1 MKKLLLCLLI
11 SAAAIHA
18 MQPQMQQDRLR
29 TAILKLDYEEVK
41 HLLYSKNYDQFQIEA
56 ALELSEGA
64 RALFVIND
72 EVDII
77 KQLDQI
83 SNLLKAFRV
92 FSARSAKK

>member
-1 MKKLLLCLLI
+1 MKKSLLFLLI
-11 SAAAIHA
+11 STAAIHA

-41 HLLYSKNYDQFQIEA
+41 HLLYSKNYDQSQVET

-83 SNLLKAFRV
+83 INLLKAFRV
-92 FSARSAKK
+92 FSARDAKK